1 MRPIRNTLIILSMAA
16 AMALV
21 PAESALAA
29 GAFPMRKI
37 AEAEPIPPNDPT
49 LVQNAPQEGEA
60 APAEPGNETPGEA
73 MEGSVQSEDTA
84 PAEADTE
91 IQNEDSGSKSA
102 WLEEQKRELL
112 KAMDLLRDYG
122 FSPQLIVKNTR
133 ELVFGSPD
141 ENGDALDQHI
151 SALKDGVKE
160 DLTNAGNDIADGIS
174 ESINNAGEAIV
185 SEVSDT
191 TSGIAQNIAE
201 STQDAVKKQTDGLV
215 ERLLKMLG
223 DLFR

>member
-60 APAEPGNETPGEA
+60 APAEAENGAPGEA
-73 MEGSVQSEDTA
+73 
-84 PAEADTE
+84 AEV
-91 IQNEDSGSKSA
+91 KSP

-151 SALKDGVKE
+151 NALKDGVKE

>member
-49 LVQNAPQEGEA
+49 LVQNAPQEGA
-60 APAEPGNETPGEA
+60 A
-73 MEGSVQSEDTA
+73 A

-91 IQNEDSGSKSA
+91 IPNEDSGSKSA

-151 SALKDGVKE
+151 NALKDGVKE

>member
-1 MRPIRNTLIILSMAA
+1 MAA

-60 APAEPGNETPGEA
+60 APAEAENGTPGEA
-73 MEGSVQSEDTA
+73 MEGSVQSENAA
-84 PAEADTE
+84 PAEAENGVQDEHEEGDT
-91 IQNEDSGSKSA
+91 QSEDSGSKSA

>member
-60 APAEPGNETPGEA
+60 APAEVENGTPDEA
-73 MEGSVQSEDTA
+73 
-84 PAEADTE
+84 AEV
-91 IQNEDSGSKSA
+91 KSP

>member
-1 MRPIRNTLIILSMAA
+1 MAA

-60 APAEPGNETPGEA
+60 APAEAENGTPGEA
-73 MEGSVQSEDTA
+73 
-84 PAEADTE
+84 AEV
-91 IQNEDSGSKSA
+91 KSL

-151 SALKDGVKE
+151 NALKDGVKE

>member
-1 MRPIRNTLIILSMAA
+1 MAA

-60 APAEPGNETPGEA
+60 APAEAENGTPGEA
-73 MEGSVQSEDTA
+73 AEGSVQSENS
-84 PAEADTE
+84 PPPEADTE
-91 IQNEDSGSKSA
+91 IRNEESGSKSA

>member
-1 MRPIRNTLIILSMAA
+1 
-16 AMALV
+16 
-21 PAESALAA
+21 
-29 GAFPMRKI
+29 
-37 AEAEPIPPNDPT
+37 
-49 LVQNAPQEGEA
+49 
-60 APAEPGNETPGEA
+60 
-73 MEGSVQSEDTA
+73 
-84 PAEADTE
+84 
-91 IQNEDSGSKSA
+91 
-102 WLEEQKRELL
+102 
-112 KAMDLLRDYG
+112 MDLLRDYG

-151 SALKDGVKE
+151 NALKDGVKE

>member
-1 MRPIRNTLIILSMAA
+1 MAA

-60 APAEPGNETPGEA
+60 APAEVENGTSGEA
-73 MEGSVQSEDTA
+73 
-84 PAEADTE
+84 AEV
-91 IQNEDSGSKSA
+91 KSP

-215 ERLLKMLG
+215 ERLLKM
-223 DLFR
+223 

>member
-1 MRPIRNTLIILSMAA
+1 MAA

-37 AEAEPIPPNDPT
+37 AEAEPIPPDDPT
-49 LVQNAPQEGEA
+49 LVQNAPQEGDT
-60 APAEPGNETPGEA
+60 APAEPGNGTQGEA
-73 MEGSVQSEDTA
+73 VEV
-84 PAEADTE
+84 
-91 IQNEDSGSKSA
+91 KSP